1 MCAKNII
8 LFVRSIFT
16 KFLST
21 KKFDGKNEAHDF
33 DNFFRQ
39 NAMLILQNQNKHCVL
54 TWKKVLNSM
63 VNKVYRKTR
72 QISKT
77 KTLQFGEKT

>member
-16 KFLST
+16 CFLST
-21 KKFDGKNEAHDF
+21 KNFDGKNEADF

-39 NAMLILQNQNKHCVL
+39 NAILILQNQNQHCVL
-54 TWKKVLNSM
+54 TWKKVLNSI
-63 VNKVYRKTR
+63 VNKVYRKTN
-72 QISKT
+72 
-77 KTLQFGEKT
+77 

>member
-16 KFLST
+16 CFLST
-21 KKFDGKNEAHDF
+21 KNFDGKNEADF

-39 NAMLILQNQNKHCVL
+39 NAILILQNQNQHCVL
-54 TWKKVLNSM
+54 TWKK
-63 VNKVYRKTR
+63 Y
-72 QISKT
+72 
-77 KTLQFGEKT
+77 

>member
-1 MCAKNII
+1 M
-8 LFVRSIFT
+8 
-16 KFLST
+16 ST

-39 NAMLILQNQNKHCVL
+39 NAILILQNQNQHCVL
-54 TWKKVLNSM
+54 TWKKVLNSL
-63 VNKVYRKTR
+63 VNKVYKKTR